1 MLEER
6 QQKLLELVI
15 EQYVATAEPV
25 GSRFLVE
32 VGGLDWSEATVRN
45 ELRTLEEAGYLTHPH
60 TSAGRIPTI
69 DGYRFYIDTI
79 SPEKLKVSKAEMGA
93 LEKTLGAEVDL
104 EAKYKLLAKTLVA
117 LSGETAILAF
127 SSEKM
132 YYTGLSNLFSKPD
145 FAEMQLVANVS
156 RVFDRCEEY
165 LPRFYD
171 STDNTPRCYLGS
183 DHPFGEMLSCV
194 ATRLG
199 ENGESLLIL
208 LGPQRMNYKHN
219 WSLLKKIR
227 ELI

>member
-93 LEKTLGAEVDL
+93 LQEFFNDEMRRRGKFPYVVELQHNQTNKETRIRGLLPYYESKTVFHIKGHCEGLENELLTFPMGKHDDVTDSLAYQIQLAE
-104 EAKYKLLAKTLVA
+104 
-117 LSGETAILAF
+117 
-127 SSEKM
+127 
-132 YYTGLSNLFSKPD
+132 
-145 FAEMQLVANVS
+145 QLVVKGPPLI
-156 RVFDRCEEY
+156 RK
-165 LPRFYD
+165 
-171 STDNTPRCYLGS
+171 
-183 DHPFGEMLSCV
+183 PFMKY
-194 ATRLG
+194 
-199 ENGESLLIL
+199 I
-208 LGPQRMNYKHN
+208 
-219 WSLLKKIR
+219 
-227 ELI
+227 